1 MPGIEHHR
9 RALERC
15 LVDVESPLS
24 GAERMFRAEGEIGR
38 AVVGRW
44 VTRAGCA
51 AAHTHRV
58 LAGFRREAALRE
70 ARAGEP
76 LARRAR
82 RYFTR
87 DSPVLLRLKLCWEL
101 NRALCEVDDCLDE
114 MPGGGRR
121 DEAGKEAV
129 LRALLDGRCTSVR
142 MLLIVEPGRKTATK
156 KGGGGSGKSSLA
168 TAVLNDNDPMVR
180 SHFEQV
186 A

>member
-1 MPGIEHHR
+1 
-9 RALERC
+9 
-15 LVDVESPLS
+15 
-24 GAERMFRAEGEIGR
+24 MFRAEGEIGR

-51 AAHTHRV
+51 AAHVHRV

-76 LARRAR
+76 LARRVR

-87 DSPVLLRLKLCWEL
+87 DNPLLLRLELCWEL
-101 NRALCEVDDCLDE
+101 NRALCEVDDSLDA

-129 LRALLDGRCTSVR
+129 LQAARPRAAEAFSEFDAAAAPPLCGGSFFFFLTAACFFRMRNSPEVPTICAATSKGNEYT
-142 MLLIVEPGRKTATK
+142 MLLQIT
-156 KGGGGSGKSSLA
+156 L
-168 TAVLNDNDPMVR
+168 
-180 SHFEQV
+180 
-186 A
+186 